1 VATCLC
7 FVNIFASFYS
17 LHAMFLT

>member
-1 VATCLC
+1 MSADY
-7 FVNIFASFYS
+7 IDFYS